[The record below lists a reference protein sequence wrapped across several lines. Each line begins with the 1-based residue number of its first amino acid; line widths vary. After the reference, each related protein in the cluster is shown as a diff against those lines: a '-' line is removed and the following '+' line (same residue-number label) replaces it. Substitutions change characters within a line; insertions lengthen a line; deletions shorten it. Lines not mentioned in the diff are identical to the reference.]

1 MYVVTNKLPS
11 YKDMALFLDLAI
23 YLMICVI
30 KVTDARKS
38 TTAQNVAI

>member
-11 YKDMALFLDLAI
+11 YKDVALFLDLAI

-38 TTAQNVAI
+38 TTAQSVAI